1 MLETLWFCLVA
12 LMVATY
18 VVLDGYDLGAGIV
31 HLFVAHSD
39 EERRQVLQSIGPF
52 WDGNEVWLLAGGGT
66 LYFAFPALY
75 AASVSWTSLW

>member
-39 EERRQVLQSIGPF
+39 EERRQVLIEPGPQLVA
-52 WDGNEVWLLAGGGT
+52 ELLVLGRQGKIHGGRVPDHRV
-66 LYFAFPALY
+66 L
-75 AASVSWTSLW
+75 